1 MCRRAS
7 WVAVFLLLS
16 LGGMPVAESQ
26 SITIERIVS
35 KINDDIITLSE
46 MQDFVKGEVG
56 KLRVKYS
63 GTELTS
69 RLRELELKGLDILIE
84 RKLILQR
91 AKALKIDVNPK
102 ELETAIG
109 VVLKKNNIQ
118 VDDLD
123 RRLRIQGLTPESFR
137 DNVRETI
144 LARKVE
150 GREVNFRIS
159 VGEEEIAAYYKANI
173 DRFRK
178 GEARRVRQIF
188 FPVEEKATKDI
199 DEEQRLKAKKA
210 LAAATSN
217 GSKFNEVA
225 KELSEGPAASRG
237 GDLGYIKRG
246 EVFPE
251 FEKILFSLPV
261 GEVSSMVRTRVG
273 YHVIKVLEE
282 RPGEVVTLDQ
292 VSGRIRNR
300 LFKEKRTK
308 RKREWLAEL
317 KRAAFLEI
325 NYDPLRG
332 TKKTGPLETLFREV
346 REQVSF
352 RLVRVQLLKSA
363 ELLGSERLYW
373 AYGLN
378 RGDPRW
384 KSERLKVDDKLVLEG
399 EEISSL
405 EKVHRE
411 FVNPDPATHIFLYE
425 HNFLLPNSYLGKV
438 SFADVIKQF
447 SLSPKKKRFVIATD
461 EKTASLEFEVKIEKT
476 RSIVADPKEI
486 TQ

>member
-1 MCRRAS
+1 WRRAS
-7 WVAVFLLLS
+7 WLVVFLLPL
-16 LGGMPVAESQ
+16 LWGVPFTGVQA
-26 SITIERIVS
+26 ITIERIVA

-46 MQDFVKGEVG
+46 LQDFVKGEVS
-56 KLRVKYS
+56 KLRDKFN
-63 GTELTS
+63 GTKLTS
-69 RLRELELKGLDILIE
+69 RLRELELRGLDLLIE

-91 AKALKIDVNPK
+91 AKALKTGVSAK

-137 DNVRETI
+137 DNVRET
-144 LARKVE
+144 LLVRKVE

-159 VGEEEIAAYYKANI
+159 VSEEEVADYYKANI
-173 DRFRK
+173 DQYRK

-188 FPVEEKATKDI
+188 FPVDQKASKET
-199 DEEQRLKAKKA
+199 DEEQRQKAEKALKA
-210 LAAATSN
+210 ATGN
-217 GSKFNEVA
+217 GSPFQKVA
-225 KELSEGPAASRG
+225 EKLSEGPAAARG
-237 GDLGYIKRG
+237 GDLGFIKRG

-251 FEKILFSLPV
+251 FEKILFSLPI
-261 GEVSSMVRTRVG
+261 GKVSNMVRTRAG
-273 YHVIKVLEE
+273 YHVIKVVEE
-282 RPGEVVTLDQ
+282 RPGEVITLDR
-292 VSGRIRNR
+292 VSGRIRDR
-300 LFKEKRTK
+300 LFREKRTK

-325 NYDPLRG
+325 NYDPQAAS
-332 TKKTGPLETLFREV
+332 KKTGPLEALFREV

-352 RLVRVQLLKSA
+352 RLVKVQLLKGA

-378 RGDPRW
+378 RREPRW
-384 KSERLKVDDKLVLEG
+384 KSERLKVDEELALGK

-405 EKVHRE
+405 ETLHRE

-438 SFADVIKQF
+438 SLADLIKKF
-447 SLSPKKKRFVIATD
+447 SLSPKQRQFAVVTD
-461 EKTASLEFEVKIEKT
+461 QKSARLEFEVNVQKI

-486 TQ
+486 RQ